1 MKTSRFLAL
10 ATATT
15 VAFSAVTPAQAAQI
29 GPPLS
34 TKTNAR

>member
-10 ATATT
+10 ATATA

-29 GPPLS
+29 GPS
-34 TKTNAR
+34 AKTNAR